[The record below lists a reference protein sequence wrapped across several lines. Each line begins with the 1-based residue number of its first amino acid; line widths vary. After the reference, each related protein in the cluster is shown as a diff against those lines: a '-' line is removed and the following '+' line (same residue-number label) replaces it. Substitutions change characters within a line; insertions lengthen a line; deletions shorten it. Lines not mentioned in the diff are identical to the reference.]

1 MRVDPALLDHPYF
14 AHFSP
19 QLFDQLAAC
28 ASRVRLPTGAT
39 LFAEGEESADCYV
52 VESGAVAVQRSTPYG
67 PYRLATLRSGDIF
80 GETGF
85 IDGRARSGDV
95 LMEESSELLLLSPAA
110 IRTRLD
116 SDKSFA
122 AALYWAFWKSLSAKL
137 RATNERL
144 LEFFGNP
151 SPSSHAPRHR
161 VADIAPPATGGGL
174 DEKRKLFS
182 EQKLSQMEINF
193 LASVSKQLQFRAG
206 QTIFREGEA
215 GHHLYVVLDGK
226 VRISKDVPGA
236 GEEALSFLERGDYF
250 GEMALIDD
258 RPRSADARAHSGG
271 AVVLAIPKQV
281 IDSLL
286 HQRGVSSVRLLT
298 ILCLLISKRLR
309 ETDDKIVGWYVLSGG
324 PSNPSQ

>member
-1 MRVDPALLDHPYF
+1 VRVDPALLDHPYF
-14 AHFSP
+14 AHFSSA
-19 QLFDQLAAC
+19 LFGQLAEC
-28 ASRVRLPTGAT
+28 ASRVRLPAGAT

-52 VESGAVAVQRSTPYG
+52 VERGAVTVQRSTPYG
-67 PYRLATLRSGDIF
+67 PYRLATLRRGDIF

-95 LMEESSELLLLSPAA
+95 LMVEPSELLLLSPAA
-110 IRTRLD
+110 VRSRID
-116 SDKSFA
+116 SDKAFA

-144 LEFFGNP
+144 LEFFGTSSRAALAAP
-151 SPSSHAPRHR
+151 LRSPD
-161 VADIAPPATGGGL
+161 VATAVTAGGL

-215 GHHLYVVLDGK
+215 GEHLYVVLEGK
-226 VRISKDVPGA
+226 VRISKNVPGA

-271 AVVLAIPKQV
+271 AEVLAIPKQV
-281 IDSLL
+281 VDSLL

-324 PSNPSQ
+324 PSTSGR